1 MDLQAQENG
10 ATVLSQVSRGGR
22 VGGRPRESLASW
34 LDNDAAVPDVACKLY
49 CASCAEEVS
58 VAAAVVVEDGV
69 ALDDVLSNEDVVV
82 SIGRLRESCRGQWRR
97 LLMD

>member
-10 ATVLSQVSRGGR
+10 ANVLSQVSRGGR

-34 LDNDAAVPDVACKLY
+34 LDNDAAVPDVACKLN
-49 CASCAEEVS
+49 CASYAEVS
-58 VAAAVVVEDGV
+58 VTAVVVVEDGV